1 MPPVMASKKDLKEC
15 DKAPLVGKE
24 LERLVTKE
32 ADRSSYVSRLT
43 EDSLSDSVGIFRED
57 PGRSL
62 TLSIYLSIHLSLTH
76 THIQTY
82 TLSLP

>member
-43 EDSLSDSVGIFRED
+43 EDSLSDSVGIF
-57 PGRSL
+57 
-62 TLSIYLSIHLSLTH
+62 
-76 THIQTY
+76 
-82 TLSLP
+82 